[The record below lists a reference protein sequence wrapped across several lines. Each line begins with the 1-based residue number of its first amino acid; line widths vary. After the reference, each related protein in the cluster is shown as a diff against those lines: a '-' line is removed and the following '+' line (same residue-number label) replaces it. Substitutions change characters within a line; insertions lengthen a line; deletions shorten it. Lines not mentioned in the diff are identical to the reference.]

1 MRKLIEKLAYK
12 LSGTHV
18 KILYDK
24 LEENP
29 PRVGMQKGHAARL
42 DKLVEIAED
51 GAFTLQE
58 RVALALLIAR
68 LRRENTKAR
77 IMKTLLEGEVAE
89 TYAAQRAE
97 TVKTY
102 TQVALEDLKAHTIAS
117 APYIPG
123 ETIYNRAMVD
133 EARMKGLL

>member
-29 PRVGMQKGHAARL
+29 SRVGIQNGHAARF
-42 DKLVEIAED
+42 DRLVEIAED

-68 LRRENTKAR
+68 LRRENTKVK
-77 IMKTLLEGEVAE
+77 IMQTLLEGRHEE
-89 TYAAQRAE
+89 DRLRTL
-97 TVKTY
+97 KSF
-102 TQVALEDLKAHTIAS
+102 TQVALDDLQAS
-117 APYIPG
+117 TVANAPYIPG
-123 ETIYNRAMVD
+123 ETIYSRAMDD

>member
-29 PRVGMQKGHAARL
+29 SRVGIQNGHAARL
-42 DKLVEIAED
+42 DRLVEIAED

-68 LRRENTKAR
+68 LRRENTKAK
-77 IMKTLLEGEVAE
+77 IMKTLLEGDMVEP
-89 TYAAQRAE
+89 YSMQRAE
-97 TVKTY
+97 TVKQY
-102 TQVALEDLKAHTIAS
+102 TDIALKDLEAHAIKS

>member
-29 PRVGMQKGHAARL
+29 HRVGIQNGRAARL
-42 DKLVEIAED
+42 DRLVEIAED
-51 GAFTLQE
+51 GSFTFQE
-58 RVALALLIAR
+58 RAALALLITR
-68 LRRENTKAR
+68 LRRENTKTK
-77 IMKTLLEGEVAE
+77 IMKTLLEGEAVE

-97 TVKTY
+97 MVKTY
-102 TQVALEDLKAHTIAS
+102 TQVALEDLNTHTIAN

>member
-29 PRVGMQKGHAARL
+29 HRVGIQNGHAARL
-42 DKLVEIAED
+42 DRLVEIAED

-68 LRRENTKAR
+68 LRRENTRVK
-77 IMKTLLEGEVAE
+77 IMKTLLEGEAAE

-102 TQVALEDLKAHTIAS
+102 TQVALEDLKAHTIAN

>member
-29 PRVGMQKGHAARL
+29 HRVGIQNGHAARL
-42 DKLVEIAED
+42 DRLVEIAED

-77 IMKTLLEGEVAE
+77 IMKTLLEGDMVEA
-89 TYAAQRAE
+89 YSAQRAE
-97 TVKTY
+97 TIKTY
-102 TQVALEDLKAHTIAS
+102 TQVALKELEAHTIAN